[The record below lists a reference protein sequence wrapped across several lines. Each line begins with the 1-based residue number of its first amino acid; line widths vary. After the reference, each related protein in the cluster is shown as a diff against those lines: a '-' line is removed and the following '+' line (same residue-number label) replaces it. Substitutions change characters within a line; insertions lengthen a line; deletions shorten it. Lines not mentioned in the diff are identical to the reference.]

1 MVPLVAFPRIVEH
14 YAPYFAPVF
23 FPDAFIQ
30 FQRYISG
37 LLVSENK
44 TVDGINHLFVHVLR
58 HQSSLN
64 RFLTA
69 PTFTRAAL
77 NAARL
82 DLLQDLPGTAFK
94 PKGVLSLD
102 DTLLTHYGHDFAQI
116 ACLYDHT
123 QQRYVWAHN
132 LVTLHYSD
140 DATDYPISWELWQP
154 PDLAAME
161 QGLRA
166 AAIPLQADK
175 CALQATDPP
184 KWRHYLLGVWRRH
197 QAQPAVAVLYASKL
211 VLARRLVHEW
221 VRTHPT
227 RHCPVTFDSWYTQPA
242 FCQELD
248 DYGLAYVGTLA
259 DDAPVL
265 LQSGPVPVAAFAAR
279 LKHEHLTAGPGPP
292 APRLRPITIPCKG
305 QHERYYSYCQ
315 THHVK
320 NFGRV
325 RLVINHRQA
334 DLSDAPVY
342 YISNRLVWQAE
353 GITRIRRHRWPV
365 AVYHEEGK
373 AEGLDAYQLRDFAAI
388 QNHVACVAV
397 VYSLLRAAQADTDL
411 QQALQRELKM
421 ELEGSMPFWRRV
433 AQAESLGSLG
443 LVISAGLAQGQ
454 DLGTVMAPLL
464 RAICSR

>member
-1 MVPLVAFPRIVEH
+1 MFPLVAFPRVVDH

-23 FPDAFIQ
+23 SPEALIQ

-44 TVDGINHLFVHVLR
+44 TIDGINQLFVREPR

-69 PTFTRAAL
+69 ASFTVADL
-77 NAARL
+77 NQARL
-82 DLLQDLPGTAFK
+82 RLLQTLPGTAFK

-102 DTLLTHYGHDFAQI
+102 DTLLTHYGQHFEQI

-140 DATDYPISWELWQP
+140 DATDYPVAFALWQP
-154 PDLAAME
+154 ADLAALE

-166 AAIPLQADK
+166 AGIALKASK
-175 CALQATDPP
+175 CLLKDSAPP
-184 KWRHYLLGVWRRH
+184 KWRQYLLGVWRRH
-197 QAQPAVAVLYASKL
+197 QDQPAVAALYDSKL
-211 VLARRLVHEW
+211 VLARRLVQQW
-221 VRTHPT
+221 VADQPT
-227 RHCPVTFDSWYTQPA
+227 QHLPVTFDSWYTQPA
-242 FCQELD
+242 FCRDLDEL
-248 DYGLAYVGTLA
+248 GLAYVGTLA
-259 DDAPVL
+259 EDAQIV
-265 LQSGPVPVAAFAAR
+265 LQSGPFPVAEFAAR
-279 LKHEHLTAGPGPP
+279 LKGEQLATDLAP
-292 APRLRPITIPCKG
+292 AELRFRPITIPFKG
-305 QHERYYSYCQ
+305 QRERYYSYCQ

-334 DLSDAPVY
+334 DLSDSPVY

-365 AVYHEEGK
+365 EVYHEEGK
-373 AEGLDAYQLRDFAAI
+373 AEGLDQYQLRDFAAI
-388 QNHVACVAV
+388 ERHVACVAV
-397 VYSLLRAAQADTDL
+397 VYSLLRATQADKIL

-433 AQAESLGSLG
+433 TQAESLWNIG
-443 LVISAGLAQGQ
+443 LMISAGLAQGQ
-454 DLGTVMAPLL
+454 ELGTVLAPLL
-464 RAICSR
+464 RAVCSH